1 MEKQHL
7 DANKMIWPERKEDY
21 PNVDENHVYYNM
33 LTGDTVG
40 ELYRKIR
47 GLADKNAKSQ
57 ENAQDADL

>member
-7 DANKMIWPERKEDY
+7 DPNKMIWPEKKEDY

-40 ELYRKIR
+40 ELWRKIR
-47 GLADKNAKSQ
+47 GLADKTA
-57 ENAQDADL
+57 L